1 LRKTDLEILIS
12 IIIIEN
18 DH

>member
-1 LRKTDLEILIS
+1 LRKTDLEMLIS